1 MQAQWGL
8 VLLFLQYNPDICQW
22 PRSLNL
28 LSQASKSMTGI
39 CSALWPETNLTVMK
53 NATLL
58 GSIKSIVYSYLQGF
72 S

>member
-22 PRSLNL
+22 PRSLNS
-28 LSQASKSMTGI
+28 LSLASKSMTGI
-39 CSALWPETNLTVMK
+39 FLALWPEMNLTVMK

-58 GSIKSIVYSYLQGF
+58 GSIKSIVYSYLRGF